1 MQSTHLILL
10 DKANGLYYGLS
21 IEANITNKPEDHAL
35 ANAAGSIYNA
45 LLDTRGTGFTG
56 YASITREKD
65 KALALYDSLT
75 AVANAR
81 QRGSYH
87 DRAIQASEILFYL
100 REMETKAIREANQAA
115 LLQDIET
122 EKNER
127 ATIAARPTARPTSTP
142 TYENQAAVD
151 KAAVDLAAVN
161 QANYNFNIGAI
172 VFFMF
177 IILLIGM
184 FFMFLQNKKPDNPY
198 MEPMQPMQ

>member
-45 LLDTRGTGFTG
+45 LLDKRGTGV
-56 YASITREKD
+56 ASITREKD
-65 KALALYDSLT
+65 KAKALYDSLT
-75 AVANAR
+75 AVANVR
-81 QRGSYH
+81 QRESYI
-87 DRAIQASEILFYL
+87 DRATHAGQIYFYL
-100 REMETKAIREANQAA
+100 REMEIEAIRKANQAA
-115 LLQDIET
+115 LLQDMET

-127 ATIAARPTARPTSTP
+127 ATIAARPTTRPTATP
-142 TYENQAAVD
+142 TSENEATVD
-151 KAAVDLAAVN
+151 KAAVDQAAVN

-198 MEPMQPMQ
+198 IQPMQPM